1 MKIAAWMANAI
12 VVGTKFGEAAD
23 VNPPNLQALQSGDSA
38 AWDEA
43 FVWLWPAAFGA
54 AQSVLPAGLR
64 DEAEDVAI
72 EALEE
77 LIEKTRALRSAEE
90 LKPLV
95 ASIAHHRAV
104 SRVRAHLAAKR
115 GGGQVESLTGKE
127 DASFSVQLAVDSP
140 LAALEQKELSEL
152 LSKLMAE
159 LKPPQGEILGDFF
172 SRGLSYDEIAKKH
185 GLAIGSVGVYLK
197 RGLEAIRRLWPG
209 GK

>member
-1 MKIAAWMANAI
+1 
-12 VVGTKFGEAAD
+12 
-23 VNPPNLQALQSGDSA
+23 VNPPNLQALQRGDGA

-54 AQSVLPAGLR
+54 AQSILTGSLNH
-64 DEAEDVAI
+64 EAEDVAI

-77 LIEKTRALRSAEE
+77 LIEKVRGLRSVEE

-104 SRVRAHLAAKR
+104 SRLRAHFAPKR
-115 GGGQVESLTGKE
+115 GGGQMESLEGLEGVEGEVKGGE
-127 DASFSVQLAVDSP
+127 VDSP

-152 LSKLMAE
+152 LGKLLCE
-159 LKPPQGEILGDFF
+159 LKPPQGEIFSDFF
-172 SRGLSYDEIAKKH
+172 SRELSYDEIAKKH

-197 RGLEAIRRLWPG
+197 RGLEGIRRVWPPG
-209 GK
+209 GGE